1 MTSEYSIVISPE
13 AEADVDGIYAYIAFE
28 VMAPETAVRYY
39 MGLYDTIQHLA
50 IVGGALPV
58 SQQPFLR
65 KRYGT
70 DVRTVHY
77 KKITII
83 YNLIG
88 EVVYIRRIM
97 ASSLIR

>member
-1 MTSEYSIVISPE
+1 MNFEYGIVISPE
-13 AEADVDGIYAYIAFE
+13 AESDVDGIFAYIAFE

-39 MGLYDTIQHLA
+39 MGLYDAIQHLSV
-50 IVGGALPV
+50 VGGALPV

-65 KRYGT
+65 KRYGP

-83 YNLIG
+83 YNIID